1 MAALHHY
8 LLPETDTPDP
18 TMDLADIR
26 DARLQVEAEAR
37 AQLDE
42 QARWR
47 LAAQTRAVPVEQL
60 LPSRAADLQRL
71 EEEQR
76 QAERDAIAAIER
88 RMEVA
93 LRAIEADNA
102 RILEEER
109 VGLMAAERMALAQQ
123 AMQRAR
129 ERQAVELQLTEQ
141 IRQRH
146 AQEQQAEVAARER
159 MAAEQTLQQL
169 ASERQARDA
178 DHLLA
183 LLEAQHET
191 QWALRALD
199 WADERKQWVRRQRG
213 LWGALLLTWLV
224 AGMVLWRIHGVP
236 L

>member
-8 LLPETDTPDP
+8 LLPETDTPEP
-18 TMDLADIR
+18 KVDLGDIR
-26 DARLQVEAEAR
+26 DARLQVEAETW

-76 QAERDAIAAIER
+76 QAEREAIAAIER

-109 VGLMAAERMALAQQ
+109 ASLMATERMALAQQ

-129 ERQAVELQLTEQ
+129 ARQEAELQLTEQ
-141 IRQRH
+141 IRRRH
-146 AQEQQAEVAARER
+146 AQEQQAEAAAQER
-159 MAAEQTLQQL
+159 VVAEQTLRQL
-169 ASERQARDA
+169 ASERQVRET
-178 DHLLA
+178 DHQLA

-199 WADERKQWVRRQRG
+199 WAAERQRLTRRQRV
-213 LWGALLLTWLV
+213 LWGALVLTWLA
-224 AGMVLWRIHGVP
+224 AGIVFWRIHGGPV
-236 L
+236 